1 MEVEKP
7 LDSMY
12 WILHELCTGN
22 HSSSSLHC
30 STRAEKAL
38 TLLGKFNEKSE
49 KKLHNPNLPCCNNQR
64 FRQGREEHSFFRWR
78 RRKRILGKKRPLLL
92 SLYVLMAICR
102 PKRCTTLKKRS
113 HNSFSLSRESS
124 HKYTLNSHRVTFS
137 VSIQITNDKRDLKC
151 CRHVVVIFK
160 RRKRNKSIYE
170 IQVVED
176 NTRRIGNTKCQM

>member
-1 MEVEKP
+1 MNCVLATIP
-7 LDSMY
+7 LPLCIAVLEQRRRSLF
-12 WILHELCTGN
+12 WENLTKNPKKVLLHTTTTTQI
-22 HSSSSLHC
+22 S
-30 STRAEKAL
+30 
-38 TLLGKFNEKSE
+38 
-49 KKLHNPNLPCCNNQR
+49 CCNANQENV
-64 FRQGREEHSFFRWR
+64 FRYIKVYRRALLFRM
-78 RRKRILGKKRPLLL
+78 KKENCKKRPLLL

-137 VSIQITNDKRDLKC
+137 VSIQITNDKGDLKC